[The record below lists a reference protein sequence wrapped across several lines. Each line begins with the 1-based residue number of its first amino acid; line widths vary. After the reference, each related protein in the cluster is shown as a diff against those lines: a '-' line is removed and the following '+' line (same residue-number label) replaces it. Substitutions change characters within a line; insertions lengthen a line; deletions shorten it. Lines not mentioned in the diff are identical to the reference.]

1 MRNSNNKS
9 GYESIGDVDL
19 GLLEGGSQQAQ
30 RRRHSSI
37 LEAVKNNGN
46 DDNMINDKT
55 AGQRIL
61 DLAIPGKKKSL
72 HT

>member
-19 GLLEGGSQQAQ
+19 GLLEGSSQQAQ
-30 RRRHSSI
+30 RRQHSFI

-61 DLAIPGKKKSL
+61 DLAIPGK
-72 HT
+72 